1 MINNPY
7 GTQFGFILRW
17 NLSKLEV
24 EVRHASSTVE
34 QRVRK
39 WFTNRPKLVVLDGS
53 RSIRL
58 PHPDKYGKVLKIK
71 GAGFM
76 GDMVRFGVY
85 HRAGPPAP
93 TFDFDGRRIEDV
105 ASGHNNAYLGAAS
118 FQQAA
123 VEFATSQKLVS
134 LGYSVVPCIGYGRV
148 QQDNHVSWFSLFE
161 YEKDWVSVDENLE
174 ANIENVRVLV
184 ELAVK
189 HNLIGYFWF
198 VQAQKGQWLLKDL
211 HPLREVSP
219 LNMSQLSWTLQL
231 ITALYVRCQACRYFA
246 AASGL
251 SLAPDELASIPLK
264 GIIPDASTQDY
275 RDLKLNVV
283 QPYIKTQ
290 TEDFSTDRLFD
301 ALYSCKISRAILEK
315 CPDTYARWTES

>member
-1 MINNPY
+1 MS
-7 GTQFGFILRW
+7 RW
-17 NLSKLEV
+17 NLSQLEV
-24 EVRHASSTVE
+24 EVRHASPTVV

-39 WFTNRPKLVVLDGS
+39 WFTDRPKLVVLDGS
-53 RSIRL
+53 RSVRL
-58 PHPDKYGKVLKIK
+58 PHPEKYGKVLKIK

-76 GDMVRFGVY
+76 GGTVRFGVH
-85 HRAGPPAP
+85 HRAGPLSP
-93 TFDFDGRRIEDV
+93 TFDFDGRRMDDV

-123 VEFATSQKLVS
+123 VEYVTSQKLAS

-161 YEKDWVSVDENLE
+161 YEKDWISVDENVE

-198 VQAQKGQWLLKDL
+198 IQAQKGQWLLKDL

-264 GIIPDASTQDY
+264 GISPDASTQDY

-283 QPYIKTQ
+283 EPYIKA
-290 TEDFSTDRLFD
+290 ESKNFSSARLFETLCNSKIAR
-301 ALYSCKISRAILEK
+301 ALLEL
-315 CPDTYARWTES
+315 CPETYARWKEY